1 MEELQELIDN
11 LDLEELDYYYHI
23 TGRGFGDKII
33 EEGLYLAEPDLK
45 TTTIKLPQE
54 LLDDP
59 LKYCKDEYANRL
71 TKRNEMV
78 IIGCYK
84 DEGNDIIYP
93 ADIPKWKGDQDL
105 NYLIRSEN
113 ILGYIDLSS
122 FNVIYNPEYIDFNY
136 RR

>member
-33 EEGLYLAEPDLK
+33 EEGLYLEQPDLK
-45 TTTIKLPQE
+45 TTTIRLPQE

-59 LKYCKDEYANRL
+59 LKYCKEEYTNGH

-84 DEGNDIIYP
+84 DEGNDIIYT
-93 ADIPKWKGDQDL
+93 ADIPKWKGVQDL
-105 NYLIRSEN
+105 NYLIRTEN
-113 ILGYIDLSS
+113 ILGYIDLDTLY
-122 FNVIYNPEYIDFNY
+122 VTYNPEYMDFNY